1 MSYISKRVG
10 RGVSRERRPYDFSHG
25 QNRYARL
32 PEHRWQ
38 FSLKIPFEI
47 IKIFCLNIGVT
58 TLMIP
63 MD

>member
-1 MSYISKRVG
+1 M
-10 RGVSRERRPYDFSHG
+10 SRERRPYDFSHG

-47 IKIFCLNIGVT
+47 IKIFFKLTSIISTSLKIGVT
-58 TLMIP
+58 TLMIR